1 MSRRLL
7 TSCLAL
13 LLLATGAALSGRAMT
28 VSTGGQTF
36 AIPAGSAPTLDG
48 RMMPDEW
55 GAGLRLPFSD
65 GGELRLLESDGALCL
80 GIGENFEGLTT
91 TSVFLERDGVVSI
104 LHVSGSLGT
113 ARYAQAGDRWA
124 LVQPF
129 VWGLYGVTTQSA
141 TAQNVRQA
149 HFTRNGWLAN
159 LGSMT
164 TTQEI
169 EVKVVLAA
177 GTYRLAIAY
186 LCPADWSRAALCPME
201 VSDDTGNGLL
211 LRANAPD
218 SMTLH
223 FEPQT
228 WMTLEVPGA

>member
-7 TSCLAL
+7 MSCLVL
-13 LLLATGAALSGRAMT
+13 LLLAAGAAVSGRAMT

-55 GAGLRLPFSD
+55 GAGLRLLFSD

-91 TSVFLERDGVVSI
+91 TSVFLERDGAVSV
-104 LHVSGSLGT
+104 LHASGSLGT
-113 ARYAQAGDRWA
+113 ARYAQVADRWA

-129 VWGLYGVTTQSA
+129 AWGLYGVTTQSA
-141 TAQNVRQA
+141 AAQNARQA

-177 GTYRLAIAY
+177 GMYRLAVAY
-186 LCPADWSRAALCPME
+186 LCPADWSRAAVCPMD

-223 FEPQT
+223 FAPQT

>member
-13 LLLATGAALSGRAMT
+13 LLLATGAAASGRAMT
-28 VSTGGQTF
+28 LSTGGQTF
-36 AIPAGSAPTLDG
+36 AIPARSAPTLDE

-55 GAGLRLPFSD
+55 GAGLRLLFSD

-104 LHVSGSLGT
+104 LHASGSLGT
-113 ARYAQAGDRWA
+113 ARYAQAGDRWV

-129 VWGLYGVTTQSA
+129 AWAPYGVTTQSA
-141 TAQNVRQA
+141 AAQNARQTYFA
-149 HFTRNGWLAN
+149 RNGWLAN

-164 TTQEI
+164 TTQGI

-177 GTYRLAIAY
+177 GTYRLAVAY
-186 LCPADWSRAALCPME
+186 LCSADWSRAAVCPMD
-201 VSDDTGNGLL
+201 VSDDAGNGLL

-223 FEPQT
+223 FAPRT
-228 WMTLEVPGA
+228 WMTLEVPGE